1 MCDEHKSTRLNS
13 ITKIRKMFDSLKRMA
28 MQKLAEKMISNS
40 LGAEAT
46 SAAAEQGAGAVLESI
61 KAKLGAGGI
70 DQVKDL
76 FSGGSMESNELFQD
90 AKSKL
95 SNILQEKGMNAEEA
109 NAEAERT
116 APDLINGLKEKF
128 QSTDEADS
136 EFDLENLTKLIPG
149 NAGDLLN
156 TAKKLFG

>member
-1 MCDEHKSTRLNS
+1 
-13 ITKIRKMFDSLKRMA
+13 MFDSLKRMA
-28 MQKLAEKMISNS
+28 MQKLAEKMMSNS

-46 SAAAEQGAGAVLESI
+46 NAAAEQGAGAVLESI
-61 KAKLGAGGI
+61 KAKLGSGGI

-76 FSGGSMESNELFQD
+76 FSGGNMESNELFQD

-95 SNILQEKGMNAEEA
+95 SQVLQDKGMSSEEA

-128 QSTDEADS
+128 QSTEEADS
-136 EFDLENLTKLIPG
+136 EFNLDSLTQLIPG

-156 TAKKLFG
+156 KAKNLFG

>member
-1 MCDEHKSTRLNS
+1 
-13 ITKIRKMFDSLKRMA
+13 MFDSLKRMA

-61 KAKLGAGGI
+61 KAKLGSGGI

-76 FSGGSMESNELFQD
+76 FSGGNMESNDLFQD

-95 SNILQEKGMNAEEA
+95 SQILQEKGMNAEEA
-109 NAEAERT
+109 EAEAGRT

-128 QSTDEADS
+128 QSNDEADS

-156 TAKKLFG
+156 KAKNLFG